1 MRELAKAFGIRRCA
15 VVAFCIL
22 AAIGVKPAS
31 ALQVGDVVSNVLSVS
46 GRDIPLPEGA
56 HTVVEL
62 GLAQIVQPG
71 NGKKVNPDDY
81 GPVRRIVLAR
91 VEGGLVGDVIEIV
104 TNSLAHSDG
113 WGIAS
118 DCSMTNIYAT
128 LVRHKSGW
136 DVSCLWIKPAIV
148 DTSTRTRTREL
159 IEAFATASGVK
170 VPVMWVEAGFRV
182 ADRQDLVDVRYR
194 FAATTGGQAVTT
206 AEMQFWDPGTIA
218 DQPDPLAVVQ
228 AIAEWASSVYP
239 AVEVGFRT
247 ALEKNATFSTPFQPI
262 VSQPSDRERRLSRLT
277 ALYDDGTI
285 GDTEFT
291 RQKMIIEK
299 EAEAPLEKAWTH
311 ESVAGYKA
319 VTYRV
324 AVTTINVGIDYFFI
338 GQPFA
343 AGVLVILQVVVNT
356 TKFFFHEVMWQ
367 ELLGVGPLGREEPR
381 LMDFTT
387 VAMVDNS

>member
-1 MRELAKAFGIRRCA
+1 MSALTKSFGFRRWA
-15 VVAFCIL
+15 VMAFCVL
-22 AAIGVKPAS
+22 AAFGVKPVS

-46 GRDIPLPEGA
+46 GRDIPLPEGE
-56 HTVVEL
+56 HTVVDL
-62 GLAQIVQPG
+62 GLAQIFQPG

-91 VEGGLVGDVIEIV
+91 VEGGLVGDMVEIV

-136 DVSCLWIKPAIV
+136 DVSCLWIKPVIV
-148 DTSTRTRTREL
+148 DTSKETRSIKL
-159 IEAFATASGVK
+159 IEEFAATSNVK
-170 VPVMWVEAGFRV
+170 APLMWVEAGFRV

-194 FAATTGGQAVTT
+194 FAATTSGRAVTT
-206 AEMQFWDPGTIA
+206 AEMQFWDPATIA
-218 DQPDPLAVVQ
+218 DQPESLAVVQ

-247 ALEKNATFSTPFQPI
+247 MLEKNVTFSTPFEPRVGQL
-262 VSQPSDRERRLSRLT
+262 SDRERRLARLT
-277 ALYDDGTI
+277 ALRDDGTI
-285 GDTEFT
+285 GDTEFD
-291 RQKMIIEK
+291 RQKAIIEL
-299 EAEAPLEKAWTH
+299 EAEPPIEKAWTH

-367 ELLGVGPLGREEPR
+367 ELLGVGPLQREEPR

>member
-1 MRELAKAFGIRRCA
+1 MSALNKSHGLPRYI
-15 VVAFCIL
+15 VMVFCVL
-22 AAIGVKPAS
+22 AAVGINPAS
-31 ALQVGDVVSNVLSVS
+31 ALEVGDTVSNVLSVS
-46 GRDIPLPEGA
+46 GRDMPLPEGD
-56 HTVVEL
+56 HTVIEL

-91 VEGGLVGDVIEIV
+91 VEGGLVGGVVEIV

-113 WGIAS
+113 WGIAT
-118 DCSMTNIYAT
+118 DCSLLNIYAT
-128 LVRHKSGW
+128 LIRHKSGW
-136 DVSCLWIKPAIV
+136 DVSCLWIKPVIV
-148 DTSTRTRTREL
+148 DTSKETRAIKL
-159 IEAFATASGVK
+159 VEAFAATAGVK
-170 VPVMWVEAGFRV
+170 APLMWVEAGFRV
-182 ADRQDLVDVRYR
+182 ADRQDLIDVRYR
-194 FAATTGGQAVTT
+194 FPATTGGRAVTT
-206 AEMQFWDPGTIA
+206 AEMQNWDPGTIA
-218 DQPDPLAVVQ
+218 DQPEPLAVVQ

-239 AVEVGFRT
+239 AVEIGFRA
-247 ALEKNATFSTPFQPI
+247 ALEKNVTFSTPFQPR
-262 VSQPSDRERRLSRLT
+262 VGQLSDRERRLARLT
-277 ALYDDGTI
+277 ALRDDGTI
-285 GDTEFT
+285 GDTEYT
-291 RQKMIIEK
+291 RQKTIIDR
-299 EAEAPLEKAWTH
+299 EAEAPIEKAWTH

-367 ELLGVGPLGREEPR
+367 ELLGVGPLQREEPR

>member
-1 MRELAKAFGIRRCA
+1 MSELVKAFGFRRGIVMA
-15 VVAFCIL
+15 VCVL
-22 AAIGVKPAS
+22 AAIGMKPAY
-31 ALQVGDVVSNVLSVS
+31 ALQVGDTVSNVLSVS
-46 GRDIPLPEGA
+46 GRDIPLPEGE

-91 VEGGLVGDVIEIV
+91 VEGGLVGNVVEIV

-113 WGIAS
+113 WGIATG
-118 DCSMTNIYAT
+118 CSMLNIYAT

-136 DVSCLWIKPAIV
+136 DVSCLWIKPVIV
-148 DTSTRTRTREL
+148 DTSKETRSIKL
-159 IEAFATASGVK
+159 IEAFATDSGVK
-170 VPVMWVEAGFRV
+170 APLMWVEAGFRV
-182 ADRQDLVDVRYR
+182 ADRQDLIDVRYR

-206 AEMQFWDPGTIA
+206 AEMQYWDPGTIA
-218 DQPDPLAVVQ
+218 DQPGPLAVVQ

-239 AVEVGFRT
+239 SVEVGFRA
-247 ALEKNATFSTPFQPI
+247 ALDKDAIFSTPFQPRGVQI
-262 VSQPSDRERRLSRLT
+262 SDRERRLAQLI
-277 ALYDDGTI
+277 ALHGDGTI
-285 GDTEFT
+285 GDAEFT
-291 RQKMIIEK
+291 RQKAIIDK
-299 EAEAPLEKAWTH
+299 EAEAPIEKVWTR
-311 ESVAGYKA
+311 ENVAGYKA

-324 AVTTINVGIDYFFI
+324 AVTAVNVGIDYFFI

-367 ELLGVGPLGREEPR
+367 ELLGVGPLGRDDPR

-387 VAMVDNS
+387 VAAVSNS